1 MNIAGIDYSLRSP
14 AICVFAGD
22 YSTQFSFNKCM
33 FYYLTDVK
41 KHVTTYG
48 NNIIGQGFEI
58 FEGDSS
64 RYDSISSWAL
74 DKVSVV
80 DHIALEGYSFGS
92 KGHRLFQIAENTGV
106 LKYKLYQSG
115 IPVEVLPPSQ
125 VKKFATK
132 KGNAN
137 KEKMYEAF
145 VEETGVDL
153 AKEMTPLK
161 KDIGNPV
168 SDIIDSYY
176 ICKLLHEQFIC
187 ANHS

>member
-22 YSTQFSFNKCM
+22 YSMEFEFSKCM

-41 KHVTTYG
+41 KHATTYS
-48 NNIIGQGFEI
+48 NNIIGQSFEI
-58 FEGDSS
+58 FETESS

-74 DKVSVV
+74 EKVLPV

-92 KGHRLFQIAENTGV
+92 KGNRLSQIAENTGV

-137 KEKMYEAF
+137 KQKMYDAF
-145 VEETGVDL
+145 VEETGVEL
-153 AKEMTPLK
+153 ADIITPLK
-161 KDIGNPV
+161 KEIGNPV
-168 SDIIDSYY
+168 SDIVDSYY
-176 ICKLLHEQFIC
+176 ICKLLHDKFMT
-187 ANHS
+187 ANN

>member
-14 AICVFAGD
+14 AICIFAGD
-22 YSTQFSFNKCM
+22 YSSDFDFHKCT

-41 KHVTTYG
+41 RLSTTYG
-48 NNIIGQGFEI
+48 NNIFGESFEV
-58 FEGDSS
+58 FDDPSS
-64 RYDSISSWAL
+64 RYDSISDWAL
-74 DKVSVV
+74 DKISPV
-80 DHIALEGYSFGS
+80 DQIALEGYSFGS
-92 KGHRLFQIAENTGV
+92 KGNRLFQIAENTGV
-106 LKYKLYQSG
+106 LKYKIYQKR
-115 IPVEVLPPSQ
+115 IPLEVLPPSQ

-145 VEETGVDL
+145 VEETGVEL
-153 AKEMTPLK
+153 CKIITPNK

-168 SDIIDSYY
+168 SDIVDSYY
-176 ICKLLHEQFIC
+176 ICKLLHQNVTC

>member
-22 YSTQFSFNKCM
+22 YSTEFTFNKCM

-74 DKVSVV
+74 DKVSPV

-106 LKYKLYQSG
+106 L
-115 IPVEVLPPSQ
+115 
-125 VKKFATK
+125 
-132 KGNAN
+132 
-137 KEKMYEAF
+137 
-145 VEETGVDL
+145 
-153 AKEMTPLK
+153 
-161 KDIGNPV
+161 
-168 SDIIDSYY
+168 
-176 ICKLLHEQFIC
+176 
-187 ANHS
+187 

>member
-1 MNIAGIDYSLRSP
+1 MG
-14 AICVFAGD
+14 
-22 YSTQFSFNKCM
+22 
-33 FYYLTDVK
+33 
-41 KHVTTYG
+41 
-48 NNIIGQGFEI
+48 
-58 FEGDSS
+58 
-64 RYDSISSWAL
+64 
-74 DKVSVV
+74 
-80 DHIALEGYSFGS
+80 IALEGYSFGS

-106 LKYKLYQSG
+106 LKYKLYQAG

-137 KEKMYEAF
+137 KEKMYDAF
-145 VEETGVDL
+145 LEETGVDL
-153 AKEMTPLK
+153 MKEITPLK

-176 ICKLLHEQFIC
+176 ICKLLHEKFIC